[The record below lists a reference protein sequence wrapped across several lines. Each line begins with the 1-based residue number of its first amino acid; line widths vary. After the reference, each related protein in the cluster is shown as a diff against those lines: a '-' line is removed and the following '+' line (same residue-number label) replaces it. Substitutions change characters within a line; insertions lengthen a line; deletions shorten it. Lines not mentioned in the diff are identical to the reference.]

1 MWYDGLMGLLRF
13 DGVLGL
19 NGWGVVGYALLITH
33 ITIASVTIYLHRY
46 SAHRALELHPGV
58 RLFFRA
64 WLWMTTGMLTR
75 AWTAV
80 HRKHHAR
87 AETEEDPHS
96 PQTRGLL
103 KVMLEG
109 AELYKTEAKDPET
122 LAKYGK
128 GTPNDWFERTL
139 FSHDRWGISI
149 MFVVNLILL
158 GPIGITVW
166 AVQMAW
172 IPVWAAGVINGLGH
186 HSGYR
191 NFECDDAATNLV
203 PWGILIGGEE
213 LHNNH
218 HTFPSSAKMSV
229 KWWEFDIGWMY
240 IRILSMLGL
249 AEVKRLAPV
258 DVGRSATKGEIDMDM
273 LTGVINN
280 RFHIMAHYA
289 RTVVAPLV
297 AAERERA
304 DAAGARLLRGA
315 KAALCRSEAVMD
327 EANRAYLDQL
337 REHSQLLDMIYE
349 KRLEL
354 QALWENRHATREELH
369 QSLVDWCRKAEESG
383 IDVLREFAARLRT
396 YSIGPSPA

>member
-1 MWYDGLMGLLRF
+1 MWYNGLLSL
-13 DGVLGL
+13 DSWWQIVIYTLVL
-19 NGWGVVGYALLITH
+19 TH

-46 SAHRALELHPGV
+46 SAHRALDLHPAV
-58 RLFFRA
+58 ALFFRT
-64 WLWMTTGMLTR
+64 WLWMTTGMLTK

-96 PQTRGLL
+96 PKTRGLKMVL
-103 KVMLEG
+103 TRG
-109 AELYKTEAKDPET
+109 AELYKAEATNPET

-128 GTPNDWFERTL
+128 GTPDDWFERTL
-139 FSHDRWGISI
+139 FRHDRWGISI
-149 MFVVNLILL
+149 MAVINLLLL
-158 GPIGITVW
+158 GPIGLTVW
-166 AVQMAW
+166 AVQMMW
-172 IPVWAAGVINGLGH
+172 IPLFAAGVINGLGH

-240 IRILSMLGL
+240 IRLLSMVGL
-249 AEVKRLAPV
+249 AKVKRLAPLDRPH
-258 DVGRSATKGEIDMDM
+258 DVVPEIDMNT
-273 LTGVINN
+273 LAGVINN
-280 RFHIMAHYA
+280 RFHIMSHYT
-289 RTVVAPLV
+289 RTVVKPMIK
-297 AAERERA
+297 AERARA
-304 DAAGARLLRGA
+304 DAASERLFKRA

-327 EANRAYLDQL
+327 DARRADLN
-337 REHSQLLDMIYE
+337 ELLDHSHILNMIYE

-354 QALWENRHATREELH
+354 QQLWENRVATREELH
-369 QSLVDWCRKAEESG
+369 QSLCEWCRKAEESG
-383 IDVLREFAARLRT
+383 IDALREFALRLRT
-396 YSIGPSPA
+396 YSAPVPA